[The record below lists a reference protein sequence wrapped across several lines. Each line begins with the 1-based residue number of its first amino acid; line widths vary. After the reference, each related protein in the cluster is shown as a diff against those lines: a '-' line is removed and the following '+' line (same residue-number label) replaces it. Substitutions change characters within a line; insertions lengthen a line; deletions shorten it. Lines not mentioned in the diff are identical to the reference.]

1 MSNIP
6 PYLSTWVSS
15 RYLKCRMSQTRF
27 LLPSQIAVF
36 LQSCSSQFTA
46 ALIFQLLRHKMLV
59 WLSTLLFY
67 IPTSHTPANQNTF
80 LKIPGTW
87 SLLPS
92 LQQLPWCPLLLPW
105 KKKRKWSRSVL
116 SNSLWF
122 YGLYSLP
129 GSSIHGIFQAKI
141 LEWVTISFSKGSSQR
156 RDWTQVSHIAGRL
169 FTIWVTGK
177 PLYCEPAI

>member
-1 MSNIP
+1 
-6 PYLSTWVSS
+6 
-15 RYLKCRMSQTRF
+15 
-27 LLPSQIAVF
+27 
-36 LQSCSSQFTA
+36 
-46 ALIFQLLRHKMLV
+46 MLV

-141 LEWVTISFSKGSSQR
+141 LEWVTISFSSAWEWKVKVKLLSRVWLLDPMDCSPPGSSIHGIFQAR
-156 RDWTQVSHIAGRL
+156 ILEWGAVAFSNTYIYVCMYIY
-169 FTIWVTGK
+169 INV
-177 PLYCEPAI
+177 CI